1 VVRELAVSK
10 EILNRRLSGFG
21 ALVGRDILRMALSI
35 VRSWICSNK
44 STSNNS
50 HPSLFIQADAE
61 CLGLKPI
68 FDKVTC
74 QFALRFSPIL

>member
-1 VVRELAVSK
+1 
-10 EILNRRLSGFG
+10 
-21 ALVGRDILRMALSI
+21 MALSI
-35 VRSWICSNK
+35 ARSWICSNK

-61 CLGLKPI
+61 CLGLKPV

-74 QFALRFSPIL
+74 QFALCFSRSCKSPKGGKRSIMKR